1 MAIRLLSGET
11 IDGNATFAGDVILNN
26 SLSFNT
32 NGFADFGNIGTGA
45 MRFKPSGNT
54 LALTLTGANATFAA
68 DVTIGGAFL
77 KNSGTLE
84 IKASTTRIK
93 GISTNENIAVFNEN
107 GAVEL
112 YHDNSKKL
120 ATTANGVNIVDSEL
134 GIGAGHGTS
143 SAGNAVIFAPYGLG
157 TNIAGGE
164 LQLYGGRSTGS
175 AAGGSIKFYTSPT
188 GSSGSGANAHSV
200 ALTLDSSQNATFAGT
215 AAFASNISAP
225 VVQANVIN
233 NQANSANIIYR
244 SGTNTIV
251 GNNAN
256 ALVVQDGGNVGIGT
270 TSPSNMLSI
279 KGSSGSSKGLD
290 IFHSNGNK
298 VAELIHNGSGDEGM
312 LRLFDSN
319 SETVRIAGEN
329 NVASFIIS
337 GNVGIGTT
345 SPVVPLHIA
354 HGSSSVALYTFG
366 GFNHQAKFE
375 SSDAEAA
382 IIIQDSNSTNN
393 GNRIGVITNDMTFIT
408 NDSERMR
415 IHASGRVS
423 IGSLTAS
430 ANTLTLSGTATE
442 MDITNT
448 SASGRSY
455 RIESDSAGLF
465 VIKDRTANA
474 DRITMDSS
482 GNVGIGTASPVAK
495 FEVTD
500 GSSSITLQEYSNG
513 AAIFL
518 DGVNGDFIG
527 GDYFHILADGNS
539 YLGLGGYGGGTTPL
553 NIDSSGRVGI
563 GTTSPAVGSQ
573 LTLRSSAS
581 TGMTILSA
589 SNTGECFINFS
600 DNDDPNVG
608 QIFYGHSP
616 DRMAFRVGDDTR
628 ITILGSN
635 GNVGIGTSSPLEK
648 LNIVETTSTA
658 GTFFP
663 VAISGSRYQAD
674 YGVGIAFRPENN
686 SSSYANKTAIV
697 GSGGGYGYNMAD
709 LHFCFNNSSTISDEV
724 SLSDSKVV
732 MKRSGNVG
740 IGTTSPQQK
749 IHIIDTDG
757 ANIILNS
764 NTGAENN
771 GIFMTEGA
779 AATPYINGAYL
790 HYDSTNN
797 AFKINTGTSSLSTKF
812 TIVRDTGNI
821 GIGNTNPTTK
831 LTVQGVIT
839 AGDSTTNAVIRR
851 QHQSFST
858 MKPGP
863 TSGGNIDMIFVD
875 HTHSLDI
882 TVMAYINT
890 SNVATGRG
898 YSVAAYG
905 SATASLTQTR
915 FAGNISALSISY
927 VNTGGSENYV
937 LRVTTTYSGATAP
950 TISVTATGQSSSKLR
965 AAT

>member
-93 GISTNENIAVFNEN
+93 GISTNENIAVFIEN

-345 SPVVPLHIA
+345 SP
-354 HGSSSVALYTFG
+354 
-366 GFNHQAKFE
+366 
-375 SSDAEAA
+375 
-382 IIIQDSNSTNN
+382 
-393 GNRIGVITNDMTFIT
+393 
-408 NDSERMR
+408 
-415 IHASGRVS
+415 
-423 IGSLTAS
+423 
-430 ANTLTLSGTATE
+430 
-442 MDITNT
+442 
-448 SASGRSY
+448 
-455 RIESDSAGLF
+455 
-465 VIKDRTANA
+465 
-474 DRITMDSS
+474 
-482 GNVGIGTASPVAK
+482 
-495 FEVTD
+495 
-500 GSSSITLQEYSNG
+500 
-513 AAIFL
+513 
-518 DGVNGDFIG
+518 
-527 GDYFHILADGNS
+527 
-539 YLGLGGYGGGTTPL
+539 
-553 NIDSSGRVGI
+553 
-563 GTTSPAVGSQ
+563 
-573 LTLRSSAS
+573 
-581 TGMTILSA
+581 
-589 SNTGECFINFS
+589 
-600 DNDDPNVG
+600 
-608 QIFYGHSP
+608 
-616 DRMAFRVGDDTR
+616 
-628 ITILGSN
+628 
-635 GNVGIGTSSPLEK
+635 
-648 LNIVETTSTA
+648 
-658 GTFFP
+658 
-663 VAISGSRYQAD
+663 
-674 YGVGIAFRPENN
+674 
-686 SSSYANKTAIV
+686 
-697 GSGGGYGYNMAD
+697 
-709 LHFCFNNSSTISDEV
+709 
-724 SLSDSKVV
+724 
-732 MKRSGNVG
+732 
-740 IGTTSPQQK
+740 
-749 IHIIDTDG
+749 
-757 ANIILNS
+757 
-764 NTGAENN
+764 
-771 GIFMTEGA
+771 
-779 AATPYINGAYL
+779 
-790 HYDSTNN
+790 
-797 AFKINTGTSSLSTKF
+797 
-812 TIVRDTGNI
+812 
-821 GIGNTNPTTK
+821 
-831 LTVQGVIT
+831 
-839 AGDSTTNAVIRR
+839 
-851 QHQSFST
+851 
-858 MKPGP
+858 
-863 TSGGNIDMIFVD
+863 
-875 HTHSLDI
+875 
-882 TVMAYINT
+882 
-890 SNVATGRG
+890 
-898 YSVAAYG
+898 
-905 SATASLTQTR
+905 
-915 FAGNISALSISY
+915 
-927 VNTGGSENYV
+927 
-937 LRVTTTYSGATAP
+937 
-950 TISVTATGQSSSKLR
+950 
-965 AAT
+965 

>member
-93 GISTNENIAVFNEN
+93 GISTNENIAVFIEN

-345 SPVVPLHIA
+345 SPSQKLHVDGGAGLIKN
-354 HGSSSVALYTFG
+354 GTSGLLYLHDT
-366 GFNHQAKFE
+366 
-375 SSDAEAA
+375 
-382 IIIQDSNSTNN
+382 SNSIYGDINGVGIVNAGNN
-393 GNRIGVITNDMTFIT
+393 LRLSTGGT
-408 NDSERMR
+408 ERMR

>member
-1 MAIRLLSGET
+1 
-11 IDGNATFAGDVILNN
+11 
-26 SLSFNT
+26 
-32 NGFADFGNIGTGA
+32 
-45 MRFKPSGNT
+45 
-54 LALTLTGANATFAA
+54 
-68 DVTIGGAFL
+68 
-77 KNSGTLE
+77 
-84 IKASTTRIK
+84 
-93 GISTNENIAVFNEN
+93 
-107 GAVEL
+107 
-112 YHDNSKKL
+112 
-120 ATTANGVNIVDSEL
+120 
-134 GIGAGHGTS
+134 
-143 SAGNAVIFAPYGLG
+143 
-157 TNIAGGE
+157 
-164 LQLYGGRSTGS
+164 
-175 AAGGSIKFYTSPT
+175 
-188 GSSGSGANAHSV
+188 
-200 ALTLDSSQNATFAGT
+200 
-215 AAFASNISAP
+215 
-225 VVQANVIN
+225 
-233 NQANSANIIYR
+233 
-244 SGTNTIV
+244 
-251 GNNAN
+251 
-256 ALVVQDGGNVGIGT
+256 
-270 TSPSNMLSI
+270 
-279 KGSSGSSKGLD
+279 
-290 IFHSNGNK
+290 
-298 VAELIHNGSGDEGM
+298 
-312 LRLFDSN
+312 
-319 SETVRIAGEN
+319 
-329 NVASFIIS
+329 
-337 GNVGIGTT
+337 
-345 SPVVPLHIA
+345 
-354 HGSSSVALYTFG
+354 
-366 GFNHQAKFE
+366 
-375 SSDAEAA
+375 
-382 IIIQDSNSTNN
+382 
-393 GNRIGVITNDMTFIT
+393 
-408 NDSERMR
+408 
-415 IHASGRVS
+415 
-423 IGSLTAS
+423 
-430 ANTLTLSGTATE
+430 
-442 MDITNT
+442 
-448 SASGRSY
+448 
-455 RIESDSAGLF
+455 
-465 VIKDRTANA
+465 
-474 DRITMDSS
+474 
-482 GNVGIGTASPVAK
+482 
-495 FEVTD
+495 
-500 GSSSITLQEYSNG
+500 
-513 AAIFL
+513 IFL

-863 TSGGNIDMIFVD
+863 TSGGN
-875 HTHSLDI
+875 
-882 TVMAYINT
+882 
-890 SNVATGRG
+890 
-898 YSVAAYG
+898 
-905 SATASLTQTR
+905 
-915 FAGNISALSISY
+915 
-927 VNTGGSENYV
+927 
-937 LRVTTTYSGATAP
+937 
-950 TISVTATGQSSSKLR
+950 
-965 AAT
+965 